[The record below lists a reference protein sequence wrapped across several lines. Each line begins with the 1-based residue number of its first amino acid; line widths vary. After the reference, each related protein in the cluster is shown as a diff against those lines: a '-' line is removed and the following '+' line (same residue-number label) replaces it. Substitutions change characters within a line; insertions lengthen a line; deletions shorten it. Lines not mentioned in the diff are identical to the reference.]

1 MKNTLESRLGL
12 FFALAMVVAV
22 VVLELIGA
30 SDFFRKGYR
39 VQAAFSNV
47 QELKEGD
54 QVKLAGVQV
63 GYVED
68 IALEGGKA
76 SVTMKIQQRYEI
88 KTDSRAVIRFVGL
101 MGQNYIAIE
110 GGTDEGS
117 TALPGA
123 TLTTYEQPDLS
134 ALMAKLE
141 GVAGSVEGLTKSIS
155 PESFSSLFGP
165 ITDFMKQNSGELSA
179 IIGNMRTVSDN
190 IAQGKG
196 TVGKLIADD
205 TFYNSAYGTVT
216 NLQVASADLQG
227 MLTKVDSLLSEARAT
242 IDQVNAGKGTV
253 GKLVTDETLY
263 TEATTAMTNLREILQ
278 KINSG
283 QGSIGELVNDNTLL
297 KNAKFGLQKIEKAT
311 EGIEDQGPLSIIG
324 IAISPLF

>member
-1 MKNTLESRLGL
+1 MKNTLESRLGV

-39 VQAAFSNV
+39 IQATFNNV
-47 QELKEGD
+47 LELKEGD
-54 QVKLAGVQV
+54 QVKLAGVEV

-76 SVTMKIQQRYEI
+76 RITMKIQQRYEI

-101 MGQNYIAIE
+101 MGQNYVALE
-110 GGTDEGS
+110 GGTDES
-117 TALPGA
+117 PNALPGA
-123 TLTTYEQPDLS
+123 TLTTYEQPDFS

-165 ITDFMKQNSGELSA
+165 ITDFMKQNSGQLTA

-196 TVGKLIADD
+196 TVGKLITDEA
-205 TFYNSAYGTVT
+205 FYNAAYTTVT
-216 NLQVASADLQG
+216 NLQTASADMQG
-227 MLTKVDSLLSEARAT
+227 MITKADSLLSEARLT
-242 IDQVNAGKGTV
+242 IDQVNAGKGTL
-253 GKLVTDETLY
+253 GKLTTDEALY
-263 TEATTAMTNLREILQ
+263 TEAATAMTYLREILQ

-283 QGSIGELVNDNTLL
+283 KGSVGELINDNTLL

>member
-1 MKNTLESRLGL
+1 MKNTLETRLGL
-12 FFALAMVVAV
+12 FFALAMVVAIV
-22 VVLELIGA
+22 ILEMIGA
-30 SDFFRKGYR
+30 SDFFRSGYR
-39 VQAAFSNV
+39 VQAGFNNV

-54 QVKLAGVQV
+54 QVKLAGVEV

-68 IALEGGKA
+68 IALEGGQA
-76 SVTMKIQQRYEI
+76 RVTMKIQQRYQI

-101 MGQNYIAIE
+101 MGQNYVAIE
-110 GGTDEGS
+110 GGSAES
-117 TALPGA
+117 EKALPGA

-165 ITDFMKQNSGELSA
+165 ITDFMKQNSGQLSA

-196 TVGKLIADD
+196 TVGKLITDEA
-205 TFYNSAYGTVT
+205 FYNSAYGTVT
-216 NLQVASADLQG
+216 NLQAASADLQG
-227 MLTKVDSLLSEARAT
+227 MITKADGLLSEARLT
-242 IDQVNAGKGTV
+242 IDQVNAGKGTL
-253 GKLVTDETLY
+253 GKLTTDDTLY
-263 TEATTAMTNLREILQ
+263 SEAVTAMTNLREILQ
-278 KINSG
+278 KINTG
-283 QGSIGELVNDNTLL
+283 KGSIGELVNDNTLL
-297 KNAKFGLQKIEKAT
+297 KNAKFSLQKVEKAT
-311 EGIEDQGPLSIIG
+311 EGIEDTGPLSIIG

>member
-1 MKNTLESRLGL
+1 MKHTLESRLGI

-30 SDFFRKGYR
+30 VDFFKKGYR
-39 VQAAFSNV
+39 IQASFNNV

-54 QVKLAGVQV
+54 QVKLAGVEI

-68 IALEGGKA
+68 ITLEAGKA
-76 SVTMKIQQRYEI
+76 RVTMKIQQRYQV
-88 KTDSRAVIRFVGL
+88 KADCRAIIRFVGL
-101 MGQNYIAIE
+101 MGQNYVALE
-110 GGTDEGS
+110 GGTEES
-117 TALPGA
+117 PNALSGA
-123 TLTTYEQPDLS
+123 TLATYDQPDLS

-165 ITDFMKQNSGELSA
+165 ITDFMKQNSGQLTA

-190 IAQGKG
+190 VAQGKG

-205 TFYNSAYGTVT
+205 AFYNAAYTTVT
-216 NLQVASADLQG
+216 NLQTASADLQT
-227 MLTKVDSLLSEARAT
+227 MITKADSLLSEARLT
-242 IDQVNAGKGTV
+242 IDQVNACKGTL
-253 GKLVTDETLY
+253 GKLTTDETLY

-283 QGSIGELVNDNTLL
+283 KGSVGELVNDNTLL
-297 KNAKFGLQKIEKAT
+297 KNAKFGLQKI
-311 EGIEDQGPLSIIG
+311 
-324 IAISPLF
+324 